1 MILDVQT
8 NIIGIWTLLTLL
20 SDDSEGLPH
29 KEEYNSSITVNVK
42 CPSGKI
48 IPCSFINTMARSQ
61 VLFEEI
67 SKQTGVPVK
76 LQMLSYKMNLIQ
88 PDIPLQRYRME
99 DGCCIDLVIKG
110 VGGGNGSD
118 AGIMVLSADCMCVK
132 IKFYFIDSDD
142 EVLDE
147 CVSCG
152 EHAHIYC
159 SDCKCSRCKVCD
171 EQWHKH
177 PKRRLHQ
184 TKVLLII

>member
-20 SDDSEGLPH
+20 SDDSEGFLH

-48 IPCSFINTMARSQ
+48 IPCSFINTTARSQ

-67 SKQTGVPVK
+67 SKQIGVPVK

-99 DGCCIDLVIKG
+99 DGCCVDLVIKG

-118 AGIMVLSADCMCVK
+118 AGIMVLSADCKCVK
-132 IKFYFIDSDD
+132 IKFLSY
-142 EVLDE
+142 
-147 CVSCG
+147 
-152 EHAHIYC
+152 
-159 SDCKCSRCKVCD
+159 
-171 EQWHKH
+171 
-177 PKRRLHQ
+177 RL
-184 TKVLLII
+184 